1 MKCVGYHRLY
11 RENTFLIN
19 FPFNKLFVW
28 PAIYQCKYRRWQFKM
43 QANWQLDSSSHSLTL
58 TLTLFCSCLV
68 SSACQTICASAQ
80 EELEL
85 ELETNNKYTHNATS
99 ISCVSQ
105 LFVYLLAKNNRA
117 TETSLSTPPFAY
129 SPLLILPLQL
139 LYPSLFAFAGC
150 VACCVLGEYS
160 LIDFANVAF

>member
-1 MKCVGYHRLY
+1 MQISALAIQ
-11 RENTFLIN
+11 NA
-19 FPFNKLFVW
+19 NKVSTRFV
-28 PAIYQCKYRRWQFKM
+28 
-43 QANWQLDSSSHSLTL
+43 LLSLSLSL
-58 TLTLFCSCLV
+58 TLTLFCSV

-80 EELEL
+80 E

-117 TETSLSTPPFAY
+117 TETPFPRLPTLPQILS
-129 SPLLILPLQL
+129 LQL